1 MTSGL
6 LVGQTRVVSV
16 VTQVNNLCLDLLG
29 KKGREVPGAHED
41 EEEGICSGLVRAYH
55 WNWGDLGSHP
65 HSSFC

>member
-6 LVGQTRVVSV
+6 LLGQTRVVSV

-41 EEEGICSGLVRAYH
+41 EEEGTCSGLVRACH

-65 HSSFC
+65 HSSLC